1 MAAMATDTRCTD
13 MAMVTIGTMDM
24 MVGSTVVG
32 PTVAVGSI
40 MAADGVMKGMTVADV
55 VSRTAVMAEGI
66 TADL

>member
-1 MAAMATDTRCTD
+1 
-13 MAMVTIGTMDM
+13 MVTIGTMDM

-32 PTVAVGSI
+32 ATVAVGSI